1 MTRVSPRAHLHDAS
15 LMQFVQEQGWAPS
28 EHDSVEVG
36 QKLSDWL
43 HFKHAIALQGLLDQ
57 NELRAQQPAQAASIR
72 INAAVLKTR
81 FDEVRQALQRSITEG
96 VSPAPG
102 LPRIA
107 PLARK
112 LDWPIDAATAFEPY
126 RRFVYSHQR
135 QMETVISGLRAQL
148 RGMLAK
154 SDSAWQQ
161 LCMLDAA
168 FAAILNERESKL
180 LLKLTSG
187 FEKRF
192 NSALKKHLKAL
203 QAASETDEP
212 APDTE
217 TWLPA
222 LCQQMQSA
230 LLHELDIR
238 LQPIEGLMDALTHTQ
253 NKNTYA

>member
-15 LMQFVQEQGWAPS
+15 LLQFVQEQGWAPS

-72 INAAVLKTR
+72 INATVLKTR

-96 VSPAPG
+96 SSPAPS
-102 LPRIA
+102 LPRIT

-112 LDWPIDAATAFEPY
+112 LDWPIDATTAFEPY

-135 QMETVISGLRAQL
+135 QMENVISGLRAQL
-148 RGMLAK
+148 RGMLSK
-154 SDSAWQQ
+154 GDSAWQQ
-161 LCMLDAA
+161 LGMLDAA

-192 NSALKKHLKAL
+192 HSALKKHLKAL
-203 QAASETDEP
+203 QAASDADEP

-238 LQPIEGLMDALTHTQ
+238 LQPIEGLMDALTHKQ